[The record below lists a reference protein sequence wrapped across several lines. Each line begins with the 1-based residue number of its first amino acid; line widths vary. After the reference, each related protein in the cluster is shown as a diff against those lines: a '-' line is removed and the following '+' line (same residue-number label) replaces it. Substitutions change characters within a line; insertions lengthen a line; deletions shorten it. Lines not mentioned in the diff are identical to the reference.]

1 MYAIIED
8 SGTQI
13 KVSQG
18 DTVEVDLREIEGGA
32 QQIVFGRV
40 LAIGTADG
48 APARVGAPYIT
59 GASVTATV
67 LAETRSRKTVSV
79 KYKRRKGTRKKIGHR
94 QGYLKVRIDSIAS

>member
-18 DTVEVDLREIEGGA
+18 DVVEVDLRTLPGGA
-32 QQIVFGRV
+32 EKIVFERV

-48 APARVGAPYIT
+48 TPAKLGAPYLT
-59 GASVTATV
+59 GASVSATIV
-67 LAETRSRKTVSV
+67 EETRTAKIRRAM
-79 KYKRRKGTRKKIGHR
+79 YKRRKGTRRQGAHR
-94 QGYLKVRIDSIAS
+94 QGFLRVRIDGITG